1 MKFWKMHGAGND
13 FVVVLSLEGPSG
25 LDADDIRFLADRRL
39 GVGCDQVL
47 VAEPPRAGGDCVY
60 RIFNPD
66 GGEVEHCGN
75 GSRCLGKLLLDLGLT
90 EQAETARLEAK
101 KGMVKVQKTAFGYRA
116 AVGKPDFR
124 PEALP
129 FVPEGDPIGN
139 RAGVQVH
146 RLGLV
151 SESVDFIPVSVGNPH
166 AVLFC
171 DSVRDVPL
179 TTVGPRIETHAAFP
193 RGVNVEFVEI
203 VDRSHVRFRVWERGA
218 GETLACGTGA
228 AAAAAAGIQLGLLDR
243 RVNVETPGGLLRVEW
258 PTDDVSLLLT
268 GPAELVFE
276 GNIDMTA

>member
-13 FVVVLSLEGPSG
+13 FVVVLSLEGPCG

-90 EQAETARLEAK
+90 EEAGTARLEAR
-101 KGMVKVQKTAFGYRA
+101 KGTVEVQKTALGLRA

-129 FVPEGDPIGN
+129 FVPEGEAIER
-139 RAGVQVH
+139 RAGAELH
-146 RLGLV
+146 RLALPSG
-151 SESVDFIPVSVGNPH
+151 SVDFIPVSIGNPH
-166 AVLFC
+166 AVIFC
-171 DSVRDVPL
+171 DAVREAPV
-179 TTVGPRIETHAAFP
+179 TTLGPRIETHAAFP
-193 RGVNVEFVEI
+193 QGVNIEFVEI
-203 VDRSHVRFRVWERGA
+203 VDRAHVRFRVWERGA
-218 GETLACGTGA
+218 GETPACGTGA
-228 AAAAAAGIQLGLLDR
+228 AASVAAGIRSGLLDR
-243 RVNVETPGGLLRVEW
+243 RVDVETPGGFLRVEW
-258 PTDDVSLLLT
+258 PSDDASLLLT

-276 GNIDMTA
+276 GNLDMTA